1 MPEQKNQGA
10 VTYMP
15 AGPPDRIDYTPEVSR
30 TQAMTIQRA
39 ACRRH
44 DGRLSLALPTPEIP
58 WHSRHLSLLT
68 PKTTRFFKFS
78 RRCCHPVSGLRNGDR
93 QPSVLYS
100 YSESSLSFPLQHHL
114 ARTRGCTTMAQH
126 AIAMI
131 AQGMQ
136 TSSAVSS
143 LESKKIMTIQYNESY
158 GPRKNCCGL
167 KFALKGGNAAAT
179 LIYCSD
185 SPSGP
190 SPSESHATTA
200 AIRADPLPAILRVE
214 ASWTPMQY
222 SNHTFQETGHE
233 ASTE

>member
-1 MPEQKNQGA
+1 MGLF
-10 VTYMP
+10 
-15 AGPPDRIDYTPEVSR
+15 
-30 TQAMTIQRA
+30 
-39 ACRRH
+39 C
-44 DGRLSLALPTPEIP
+44 GRQS
-58 WHSRHLSLLT
+58 
-68 PKTTRFFKFS
+68 
-78 RRCCHPVSGLRNGDR
+78 
-93 QPSVLYS
+93 SVLYS
-100 YSESSLSFPLQHHL
+100 YSESSPNFPLQHHL

-126 AIAMI
+126 AIAVI

-136 TSSAVSS
+136 TSRAVSS
-143 LESKKIMTIQYNESY
+143 LESKKKMTIQYNESY
-158 GPRKNCCGL
+158 GPRKNCSRKNCCGL

-179 LIYCSD
+179 FDLAD

>member
-1 MPEQKNQGA
+1 M
-10 VTYMP
+10 V
-15 AGPPDRIDYTPEVSR
+15 
-30 TQAMTIQRA
+30 
-39 ACRRH
+39 
-44 DGRLSLALPTPEIP
+44 
-58 WHSRHLSLLT
+58 
-68 PKTTRFFKFS
+68 
-78 RRCCHPVSGLRNGDR
+78 DR

-114 ARTRGCTTMAQH
+114 ARTRGCTTVAQH

-143 LESKKIMTIQYNESY
+143 LESKKKMTIQYNESY
-158 GPRKNCCGL
+158 GPRKNCSRKNCCGL

-179 LIYCSD
+179 FDLAD